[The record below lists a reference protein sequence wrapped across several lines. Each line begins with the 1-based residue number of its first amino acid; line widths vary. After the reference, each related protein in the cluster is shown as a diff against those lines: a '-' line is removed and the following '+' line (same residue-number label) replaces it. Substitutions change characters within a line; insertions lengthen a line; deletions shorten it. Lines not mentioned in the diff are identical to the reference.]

1 MVKCKRHYVEI
12 GRVIYLRFGRY
23 KDTLAVITDVIDQN
37 WVLADG
43 RAFPGGMMRAPVNLK
58 DISLTHLKLKMGH
71 GLRHQLL
78 RELVAKEDV
87 VNKWSKT
94 TVARRL
100 EKQTNKRN
108 STDLERWRIQHN
120 RRQRSYL
127 IKVKFNKLKKR
138 AQKIAEEKHAKKSKR
153 ERPAK
158 VKKTEKKKKDLPKK
172 SPEAPPAKAKKTSK
186 KGDASK
192 KAKGKQLSAHEEEVF
207 TNAKIN
213 FKAMHAWQGRCLP
226 ANFYFFQSWPKK
238 ELLKFLQ
245 IMPLSM

>member
-1 MVKCKRHYVEI
+1 M
-12 GRVIYLRFGRY
+12 G
-23 KDTLAVITDVIDQN
+23 KDYRTYSKTTKVPRRPYEKERLD
-37 WVLADG
+37 
-43 RAFPGGMMRAPVNLK
+43 RE
-58 DISLTHLKLKMGH
+58 LKLCGEF
-71 GLRHQLL
+71 GLANK
-78 RELVAKEDV
+78 RECWRVAYAVAKEDV

-226 ANFYFFQSWPKK
+226 GEPGHHHRHG
-238 ELLKFLQ
+238 L
-245 IMPLSM
+245 